1 MDVNSSLKVQ
11 TLKGRNF
18 KTKRDFYASRK
29 KIKIVL
35 LKVNKRIVNYYIF
48 QKNISSGILYRSRL
62 RKVFNNFFLLTP
74 LEKAAQEFFFYEVR
88 KRH

>member
-18 KTKRDFYASRK
+18 LKQKEIFTHPEKK

-62 RKVFNNFFLLTP
+62 RKVFNNFF
-74 LEKAAQEFFFYEVR
+74 FN
-88 KRH
+88 